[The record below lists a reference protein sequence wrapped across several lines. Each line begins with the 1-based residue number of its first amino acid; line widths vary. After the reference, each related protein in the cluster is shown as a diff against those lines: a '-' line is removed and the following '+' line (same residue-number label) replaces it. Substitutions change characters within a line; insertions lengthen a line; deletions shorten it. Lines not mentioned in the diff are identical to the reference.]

1 MEKLRLNCVRAWRPT
16 VSKRTPKF
24 YNYTYKLKRDKLY
37 IIKIKNKI
45 LVVHQFFSKQHTC
58 IEKKMHHQG
67 QIHVDWSRNLEYEQI
82 AEKKLIENNKVIFSN
97 VISKTHI
104 IFRLI
109 FWFESV

>member
-58 IEKKMHHQG
+58 IEKKC
-67 QIHVDWSRNLEYEQI
+67 IT
-82 AEKKLIENNKVIFSN
+82 KV
-97 VISKTHI
+97 KYM
-104 IFRLI
+104 
-109 FWFESV
+109 